1 MYVVSTKKCIIFA
14 RLMPIIYRKNIKNH
28 GVLGVWKITESV
40 DDMLSMIQ
48 FTDEDHLTFEKFK
61 IKSRQAHWLA
71 YRLAARQLLDPDEEC
86 SFFYDDNGKLHFANL
101 NYQISV
107 THSGVYAGVI
117 ISKNRY
123 VGLDIEKLGDRIEH
137 LAEKFLM
144 KEELKNLP
152 AENQQRYLTVLWSAK
167 EALYKLF
174 GKPKVQFDRDIFLSP
189 FELKRKGEFEGRI
202 SNYGVV
208 RDYVLEYEFSDD
220 DEYVL
225 VHCADENIEAKP
237 KTAK

>member
-1 MYVVSTKKCIIFA
+1 
-14 RLMPIIYRKNIKNH
+14 MPIIFRKNIKNH

-48 FTDEDHLTFEKFK
+48 FSEDDYATFEKFK

-86 SFFYDDNGKLHFANL
+86 NFFYDSHGKLHFLDL

-107 THSGVYAGVI
+107 THSGIYAGVI
-117 ISKNRY
+117 ISRSHY
-123 VGLDIEKLGDRIEH
+123 VGLDIEKLGDRIGG
-137 LAEKFLM
+137 LADKFLM
-144 KEELKNLP
+144 EEEIKNLP
-152 AENQQRYLTVLWSAK
+152 LENRQRYLTVLWSAK

-174 GKPKVQFDRDIFLSP
+174 GKPKVQFDRDIYLSP
-189 FELKRKGEFEGRI
+189 FDLKRKGTFNGRI
-202 SNYGVV
+202 DNYGVV

-225 VHCADENIEAKP
+225 VHCSDENMEAKP
-237 KTAK
+237 KTEKSDS

>member
-1 MYVVSTKKCIIFA
+1 
-14 RLMPIIYRKNIKNH
+14 MPIIYRRNIKNH

-48 FTDEDHLTFEKFK
+48 FSKEDYATFEKFK

-71 YRLAARQLLDPDEEC
+71 YRLAARQLHDPDLDC
-86 SFFYDDNGKLHFANL
+86 NFFYDENGKLHFSDR

-117 ISKNRY
+117 ISRNHY
-123 VGLDIEKLGDRIEH
+123 VGLDIEKLGDRIGD
-137 LAEKFLM
+137 LADKFLM
-144 KEELKNLP
+144 KKELENLP
-152 AENQQRYLTVLWSAK
+152 TENRQRYLTILWSAK

-174 GKPKVQFDRDIFLSP
+174 GKPKVQFDRDIYLSP
-189 FELKRKGEFEGRI
+189 FELKRKGTFEGRI
-202 SNYGVV
+202 DNYGVV

-225 VHCADENIEAKP
+225 VHCSDENIEANTNSEKSD
-237 KTAK
+237 K

>member
-1 MYVVSTKKCIIFA
+1 
-14 RLMPIIYRKNIKNH
+14 MPIIYRKNISNH

-48 FTDEDHLTFEKFK
+48 FTDSDHATFEKFK

-86 SFFYDDNGKLHFANL
+86 NFHYDDNGKLHFSNL
-101 NYQISV
+101 DYQISV

-117 ISKNRY
+117 ISKNHY
-123 VGLDIEKLGDRIEH
+123 VGLDIEKLGNRIEH
-137 LAEKFLM
+137 LADKFLM
-144 KEELKNLP
+144 PQELEDLP
-152 AENQQRYLTVLWSAK
+152 DDNQQRYLTLLWSAK

-189 FELKRKGEFEGRI
+189 FELKRKGTFKGRI
-202 SNYGVV
+202 DNYGVV

-225 VHCADENIEAKP
+225 VYSADENIDAKAIS
-237 KTAK
+237 AKRKS